1 MNMRDRGHLL
11 TEQRNPRS
19 HALDAVSLDEA
30 FEILNREDHAVA
42 DAVAV
47 ARPSIVAAIELVA
60 ARLRAGGR
68 LIYVGAGTSGRMG
81 VLDAAECPPTF
92 LTPPDMVVGVI
103 AGGDAAL
110 KRSVEHAEDD
120 AEAGAAALRGI
131 DVSARDAVL
140 GITAGGTTPFVHGAL
155 RAARAAGAATLLLAC
170 VPEHQASA
178 DVDVDIRV
186 LTGPEALSGSTR
198 LKAGLATKMVLNTL
212 STLVMVRLG
221 KVYENLMVDVNA
233 RGCAKLTDRAIRT
246 VAAACELTREQSAA
260 LLDRADWHVK
270 TAIVMQRLN
279 VDAPEARRRLDEAG
293 GFVRRVLES
302 SGR

>member
-1 MNMRDRGHLL
+1 MQDRGHLL

-19 HALDAVSLDEA
+19 HALDAVPLEEA
-30 FEILNREDHAVA
+30 FDILNQEDHAVA
-42 DAVAV
+42 AAVAA
-47 ARPSIVAAIELVA
+47 ARPRILAAIELVA
-60 ARLRAGGR
+60 SRLRSGGR

-92 LTPPDMVVGVI
+92 LTPPEMVIGLI
-103 AGGDAAL
+103 AGGDSAL

-120 AEAGAAALRGI
+120 AEAGAAALRGVA
-131 DVSARDAVL
+131 VSSRDAVM
-140 GITAGGTTPFVHGAL
+140 GITAGGTTPYVHGAL

-170 VPEHQASA
+170 VPEEQAGA
-178 DVDVDIRV
+178 EVDVDIRV

-233 RGCAKLTDRAIRT
+233 RGCAKLADRAVRT
-246 VAAACELTREQSAA
+246 VAAACNLTREQAGA
-260 LLDRADWHVK
+260 LLERADWHVK
-270 TAIVMQRLN
+270 TAIVMQRLG
-279 VDAPEARRRLDEAG
+279 VDATEARRRLDSAG
-293 GFVRRVLES
+293 GSVRQVLET